1 MEQSVRNL
9 ETASLSRIWEPGD
22 RKLVDYVFIKF
33 ILFNYTIEL
42 YFIDALN
49 SNLSLGSFNSCLES
63 NSRRRRS
70 RRRRAMEEELRLLSL
85 KDFSG
90 LEVPSN
96 PFQQLLMVAVVASS
110 VHENNKNKNKNKKS
124 KSKTKKST
132 ETQRAPIH
140 LQKRKR
146 LAREKRLK
154 KPSVP
159 SPSLF
164 LQQLVPS
171 SFSLR
176 LDPRI
181 NVSSSSSSSS
191 SPQQHNIICSSSEY
205 EKEEEEVMMMNAIA
219 STDDHHLMAKK
230 QKKNHHHGEC
240 SNSSISLRQPST
252 SNTTTTT
259 SPVVHELTDRLRYRI
274 TQIGGTEI
282 ILVIQKRLSD
292 TDVSKSHNRLSIPLR
307 QAKAEFLTAQEKDS
321 LGQRIGKKV
330 NGMGVPMMVEPDLEF
345 MTVTLKR
352 WDMKKDTGKTS
363 SSYVLVSEWNKI
375 VEKNGLKK
383 EDDIQL
389 WSFRCNTQLCFAL
402 VQF

>member
-1 MEQSVRNL
+1 ME
-9 ETASLSRIWEPGD
+9 
-22 RKLVDYVFIKF
+22 K
-33 ILFNYTIEL
+33 
-42 YFIDALN
+42 
-49 SNLSLGSFNSCLES
+49 
-63 NSRRRRS
+63 
-70 RRRRAMEEELRLLSL
+70 ELRLLRL

-96 PFQQLLMVAVVASS
+96 PFQQLLMVAMVASS
-110 VHENNKNKNKNKKS
+110 VHENNKNKNKSKSKEKNKKS
-124 KSKTKKST
+124 A
-132 ETQRAPIH
+132 ETHRALIP

-159 SPSLF
+159 SPFLF

-176 LDPRI
+176 LDPSI
-181 NVSSSSSSSS
+181 DVSSSSSL
-191 SPQQHNIICSSSEY
+191 QQHDTICSSSES
-205 EKEEEEVMMMNAIA
+205 EKEKKEVMMMNAIA

-240 SNSSISLRQPST
+240 SNSSISLRRPSTST

-259 SPVVHELTDRLRYRI
+259 SPVVHELTNRLRDRI
-274 TQIGGTEI
+274 TQIGGAEI

-292 TDVSKSHNRLSIPLR
+292 TDVSKSHSRLSIPLR
-307 QAKAEFLTAQEKDS
+307 QAKAEFLTAHEKDS
-321 LGQRIGKKV
+321 LGRRIGKKV
-330 NGMGVPMMVEPDLEF
+330 NGMEVPMMVEPDLEF

-352 WDMKKDTGKTS
+352 WDMKKGTGKTS

-375 VEKNGLKK
+375 VEKIGLKK
-383 EDDIQL
+383 EDGIQL
-389 WSFRCNTQLCFAL
+389 WSFRSNTQLCFAL